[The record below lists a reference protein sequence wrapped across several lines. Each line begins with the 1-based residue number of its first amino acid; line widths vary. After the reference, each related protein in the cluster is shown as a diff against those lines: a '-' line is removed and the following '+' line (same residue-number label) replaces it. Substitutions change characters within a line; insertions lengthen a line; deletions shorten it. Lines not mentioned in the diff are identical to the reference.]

1 MLFTEVLP
9 SFSNEAA
16 YLNSSPQNYYYDRDR
31 YYNNY
36 NQNRFRFNTS
46 YNNNRFNN
54 HQHNFNRNQNNLM
67 LDLYSNN
74 YNSQYSAQNQNNN
87 NSNNNNYNA
96 QRATEQAQNNVNSD
110 FGFTQEDIN
119 SLTQNKKP
127 QTNNQIKE
135 LADDVNLKTSTPVAL
150 NPPEQ
155 INTPLSGLINNLS
168 QIFPT
173 PDTILENRTLVNG
186 ATTPTNLKEFDF
198 GPSAASNIL
207 KRMNEEEEFNLNI
220 EADQAELN
228 KKITGDEISIFVN
241 EKAQKTVEELASDD
255 YVSPKS
261 PKPTKQ
267 VEQRTRIDSFAKGYE
282 QISLASPIERIG
294 SKTSSSSRLDEN
306 RKLNALISKSIR
318 DLKYTAISELV
329 TYDCWV
335 SYAAS
340 PLMFWVQL
348 CDNEKLIIK
357 IDSKL
362 R

>member
-1 MLFTEVLP
+1 MEMLFNEILP

-16 YLNSSPQNYYYDRDR
+16 FVNSSPQNYYYDRDR
-31 YYNNY
+31 HY

-46 YNNNRFNN
+46 YNNNRFSN

-67 LDLYSNN
+67 LDLYNNN
-74 YNSQYSAQNQNNN
+74 YSSPYSAQNQNNN
-87 NSNNNNYNA
+87 NNNNA
-96 QRATEQAQNNVNSD
+96 QRSTEQTQNNVHSD
-110 FGFTQEDIN
+110 FSFTQDDIN

-127 QTNNQIKE
+127 QSNNQIKE
-135 LADDVNLKTSTPVAL
+135 SPDDVETSTPVAL

-155 INTPLSGLINNLS
+155 INTPLNDLIHNIS

-173 PDTILENRTLVNG
+173 PETILENKTLVN
-186 ATTPTNLKEFDF
+186 ASNTPTNLKEFDF

-207 KRMNEEEEFNLNI
+207 KRMDEEEEFNLNI

-228 KKITGDEISIFVN
+228 KKIAADEISIFVN
-241 EKAQKTVEELASDD
+241 PKPEKTVEELASDD

-267 VEQRTRIDSFAKGYE
+267 AEQRTRVDSVAKGYE

-306 RKLNALISKSIR
+306 RKLNALINKSIKH
-318 DLKYTAISELV
+318 LKYTAISELV

-348 CDNEKLIIK
+348 CDHERLIIK
-357 IDSKL
+357 VDSKL
-362 R
+362 K

>member
-1 MLFTEVLP
+1 MEMLFNEVLP
-9 SFSNEAA
+9 SFTNEAA
-16 YLNSSPQNYYYDRDR
+16 FLNSSPQNYYYDRDR
-31 YYNNY
+31 HYNHY
-36 NQNRFRFNTS
+36 NQNRFRFNTN

-74 YNSQYSAQNQNNN
+74 YNSSYSAQNQNNN
-87 NSNNNNYNA
+87 NNNYNA
-96 QRATEQAQNNVNSD
+96 QRSTEQAQNNVNSD
-110 FGFTQEDIN
+110 FGFTQDDIN

-127 QTNNQIKE
+127 PQSNNQIN
-135 LADDVNLKTSTPVAL
+135 DVETSTPVAL

-155 INTPLSGLINNLS
+155 INTPLNDLINNIS

-173 PDTILENRTLVNG
+173 PDTILENKTLVNAG
-186 ATTPTNLKEFDF
+186 ITPTNLKEFDF

-207 KRMNEEEEFNLNI
+207 KRMDEEEEFNLNI

-228 KKITGDEISIFVN
+228 KKITGDEISIFVDQ
-241 EKAQKTVEELASDD
+241 KAQKTVEELASDD

-267 VEQRTRIDSFAKGYE
+267 AEQRTRIDSFAKGYE

-306 RKLNALISKSIR
+306 RKLNAVISKSIK

-362 R
+362 K